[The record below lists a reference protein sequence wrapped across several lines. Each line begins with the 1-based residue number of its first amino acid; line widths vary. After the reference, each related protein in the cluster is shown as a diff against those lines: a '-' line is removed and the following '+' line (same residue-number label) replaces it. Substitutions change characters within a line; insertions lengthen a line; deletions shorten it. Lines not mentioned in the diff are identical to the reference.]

1 MPVRLLLGFSI
12 ALCGSLIAVS
22 LHTPLPWMLGA
33 LVATAATKIAGV
45 RSESR
50 SALRCAGQWVIGV
63 GLGLYFTP
71 AVIEEI
77 VRNLLPL
84 VVGAVFAVVVGLGG
98 AWFLRRAAGVEF
110 STAFFSSTIGGA
122 AEMANLSDRYGGRV
136 SLVASA
142 HSLRILLV
150 VVLVPLGFR
159 LSGVTGIGLF
169 APATQVID
177 PAGLAILFA
186 LGGCGALLAR
196 RSQIPNA
203 WVLGPMAVTIF
214 LTSQDM
220 ALSAMPSFL
229 LNGAQLLI
237 GWSLG
242 DRYTPDFFRTAP
254 RFMALILVYTLIAIA
269 LSVGL
274 SMALAPATGI
284 SSPTLILGLAPGG
297 VAEMC
302 ITAKVLQLGVPLVTA
317 FQVFRLAAVL
327 LVSAPLYRVLLKRFP
342 ALRE

>member
-1 MPVRLLLGFSI
+1 MIGFI
-12 ALCGSLIAVS
+12 IEPIPECVE
-22 LHTPLPWMLGA
+22 H
-33 LVATAATKIAGV
+33 
-45 RSESR
+45 R
-50 SALRCAGQWVIGV
+50 
-63 GLGLYFTP
+63 P
-71 AVIEEI
+71 AVAIGNRRQESYRSIWNERRHDPRDGTDAHNI
-77 VRNLLPL
+77 TFTTRFDARFFQQICKRLCLLI
-84 VVGAVFAVVVGLGG
+84 
-98 AWFLRRAAGVEF
+98 EF